1 MVAIGGESDLS
12 VDFRKLY
19 DGVKQKLPS
28 YARPY
33 FVRIVSE
40 TDMTG
45 TIEFLFNY
53 SFIFSYLIKSLLYH
67 FNYFFLCYAKILNL
81 QEPTS

>member
-1 MVAIGGESDLS
+1 MKVLINLLDYISSLCILGRAGMVAIGGESDLS

-45 TIEFLFNY
+45 
-53 SFIFSYLIKSLLYH
+53 KM
-67 FNYFFLCYAKILNL
+67 
-81 QEPTS
+81 

>member
-1 MVAIGGESDLS
+1 MYVLINHLDYVSSLCILGRAGMVAIGGESDLS

-45 TIEFLFNY
+45 
-53 SFIFSYLIKSLLYH
+53 KM
-67 FNYFFLCYAKILNL
+67 
-81 QEPTS
+81 

>member
-1 MVAIGGESDLS
+1 MVAIGGESDLFI
-12 VDFRKLY
+12 DFEKLY
-19 DGVKQKLPS
+19 IGVKQKLPS

-45 TIEFLFNY
+45 
-53 SFIFSYLIKSLLYH
+53 
-67 FNYFFLCYAKILNL
+67 KILI
-81 QEPTS
+81 SVV

>member
-45 TIEFLFNY
+45 
-53 SFIFSYLIKSLLYH
+53 KM
-67 FNYFFLCYAKILNL
+67 
-81 QEPTS
+81 

>member
-53 SFIFSYLIKSLLYH
+53 SFIFSYFTISIT
-67 FNYFFLCYAKILNL
+67 FFFAM
-81 QEPTS
+81 Q

>member
-1 MVAIGGESDLS
+1 MRIVGRAGMVAIGGESDLMI
-12 VDFRKLY
+12 DFGKLY
-19 DGVKQKLPS
+19 AGVKQKLPS

-45 TIEFLFNY
+45 TLSFSPIFYNMRQIQLALYNFNV
-53 SFIFSYLIKSLLYH
+53 SL
-67 FNYFFLCYAKILNL
+67 
-81 QEPTS
+81 